1 MRWLDDITD
10 TMDMSLSKLREMV
23 KDREAWCA
31 ALDGVT
37 KSQTWLRD
45 RKTQQRGKIQEVGR
59 CSTRRKGDSK
69 NKGTGVA
76 RCPFIW
82 NDQDVGCMQ
91 REGWAQG
98 DRGHSPQSG
107 SRGPSTWH
115 RLTLI
120 ARGSIQD

>member
-37 KSQTWLRD
+37 KNQTWLRD

-69 NKGTGVA
+69 TKALGWPGVHLSGMTRMWGVCKGKDGRRETGDIA
-76 RCPFIW
+76 
-82 NDQDVGCMQ
+82 
-91 REGWAQG
+91 
-98 DRGHSPQSG
+98 HSLVPEAPAHG
-107 SRGPSTWH
+107 TD
-115 RLTLI
+115 LL
-120 ARGSIQD
+120 